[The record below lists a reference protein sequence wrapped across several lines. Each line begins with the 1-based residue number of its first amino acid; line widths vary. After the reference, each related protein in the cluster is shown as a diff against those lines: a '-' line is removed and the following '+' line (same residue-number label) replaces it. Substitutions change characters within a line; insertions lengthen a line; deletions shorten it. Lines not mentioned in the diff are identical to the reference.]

1 MKHCKPVCTPMEPG
15 KKFYEVCDDEDP
27 VNIQGYQKIVLI
39 HLIMFVGLASLV
51 NVALVLVNL
60 VQQV

>member
-1 MKHCKPVCTPMEPG
+1 MFLRK
-15 KKFYEVCDDEDP
+15 ED
-27 VNIQGYQKIVLI
+27 KLVLI
-39 HLIMFVGLASLV
+39 HLVMFVGLASLV